1 MPLLLLLLLYLACL
15 GEKWPRPDWIENS
28 FDGVIAASLQSC
40 AALLFVIA
48 LAAIVALRV
57 RRRLR
62 QCPQDRE
69 NVLRRYGAFR
79 FYNTMM
85 LFAVYGTALYALGW
99 GWAAQYMCSIGDGEN
114 AWLIP
119 GAELVILA
127 PLLIAMA
134 LSWTVYYTAE
144 RALYD
149 CAHPLTGQRPFW
161 TRAAYVSF
169 HARQNLA
176 MVLVPVVM
184 LVGLKSLQRIYPAL
198 FSTPWFPVV
207 AVGMV
212 LLLITCLPWILRFVL
227 GLRSMPQGELRD
239 RLNAAARRLNFR
251 CSDIM
256 LWNTRN
262 GVANALVVGIMPYL
276 RYVVF
281 SDRLLSDLTPDEV
294 EAVFGHEAGHVK
306 HHHMLY
312 YMGFM
317 VISLTVLA
325 SLWMRFVP
333 RHDDRYALIVQP
345 TAGASEE
352 TSSDRGE
359 RDVLPISDANQA
371 ADWDTPIVVGS
382 LGAYIFLVFGFL
394 SRRCERQADIYGCRA
409 VSCGRPDC
417 TGHDDTSLSGAG
429 RGLCPTG
436 IRTFIHALEKVAS
449 LNGISRSKHGW
460 LQSWLHSTIDSRVQF
475 LQGMLADPTIEPR
488 FQRRVGLVKWT
499 LILILIAALGLIRAF
514 PISTAS
520 EPPSGTQ
527 VPSEKYEQLLIG
539 PHVDE

>member
-15 GEKWPRPDWIENS
+15 AEKWPRPEWIENS
-28 FDGVIAASLQSC
+28 FDGVIAASLQSW
-40 AALLFVIA
+40 AALLLVIS
-48 LAAIVALRV
+48 LAAVASLRV
-57 RRRLR
+57 RHRLR
-62 QCPQDRE
+62 QAPQQRE
-69 NVLRRYGAFR
+69 NILRRYSAFR
-79 FYNTMM
+79 FYNTLM
-85 LFAVYGTALYALGW
+85 LFAVYAVALYALGW
-99 GWAAQYMCSIGDGEN
+99 GWAAQTMCSIGEGDN
-114 AWLIP
+114 AWLVP

-127 PLLIAMA
+127 PLLIAMI
-134 LSWTVYYTAE
+134 LSWAVYYTAE

-149 CAHPLTGQRPFW
+149 SAHPLIGQRPFW
-161 TRAAYVSF
+161 TRWAYVSF

-184 LVGLKSLQRIYPAL
+184 LVGLKGLQRLYPPL
-198 FSTPWFPVV
+198 FTTPWFPVV

-212 LLLITCLPWILRFVL
+212 ALLITCLPWILRLVL
-227 GLRSMPQGELRD
+227 GLRSMPHGELRD

-281 SDRLLSDLTPDEV
+281 SDRLLADLTPDEV

-312 YMGFM
+312 YMAFM

-325 SLWMRFVP
+325 NLWMRFVP
-333 RHDDRYALIVQP
+333 RHDDKYTNPAVAQ
-345 TAGASEE
+345 ASDDPVPEE
-352 TSSDRGE
+352 TVRGDRKE
-359 RDVLPISDANQA
+359 RDAPFDAGQA

-417 TGHDDTSLSGAG
+417 TGHDDPALAATG

-460 LQSWLHSTIDSRVQF
+460 LQSWLHSTIDSRVEF

-488 FQRRVGLVKWT
+488 FQRRVGFVKWT
-499 LILILIAALGLIRAF
+499 LILFLIAALGVMRAF
-514 PISTAS
+514 PISSAS
-520 EPPSGTQ
+520 EPSVIPVQGEERLTIE
-527 VPSEKYEQLLIG
+527 PHIEQ
-539 PHVDE
+539 

>member
-48 LAAIVALRV
+48 LAAVVSLRV
-57 RRRLR
+57 RCRLR
-62 QCPQDRE
+62 QCPQERE

-79 FYNTMM
+79 FYNTTM

-99 GWAAQYMCSIGDGEN
+99 GWAAQYMCSIGDGEKN

-119 GAELVILA
+119 GAELLILA
-127 PLLIAMA
+127 PLLSAMV

-184 LVGLKSLQRIYPAL
+184 LVGLKSLQRIYPSV
-198 FSTPWFPVV
+198 FSTPWFQLV

-212 LLLITCLPWILRFVL
+212 LVLIACLPWILRFVL

-262 GVANALVVGIMPYL
+262 CVANALVVGIMPYL

-281 SDRLLSDLTPDEV
+281 SDRLLSELAPDEV

-317 VISLTVLA
+317 VISLTVLG
-325 SLWMRFVP
+325 SLWAQFIANDPPVP
-333 RHDDRYALIVQP
+333 RPQANLITSEDASPVPQAIAKD
-345 TAGASEE
+345 AG
-352 TSSDRGE
+352 
-359 RDVLPISDANQA
+359 Q
-371 ADWDTPIVVGS
+371 ADWNTPIIVGS
-382 LGAYIFLVFGFL
+382 LGAYIFVVFGFL

-409 VSCGRPDC
+409 VSCGRADC
-417 TGHDDTSLSGAG
+417 TGHDDAVLSDTG

-499 LILILIAALGLIRAF
+499 LILILIAALGLIW
-514 PISTAS
+514 AS
-520 EPPSGTQ
+520 SESSSAMP
-527 VPSEKYEQLLIG
+527 VPEKYEQLLVG